1 MQVWIEAPP
10 SADRCDNITVTVNIS
25 QVDDLD
31 SASYDVTYDPD
42 IMQVV
47 GVNNGS
53 VGGTEVPV
61 SDWGFIPEGVQG
73 TVRIINNI
81 GGAGGISGAGTLAVI
96 DFSVSCA
103 NCGNTTIDFSGEQ
116 VVYDNESV
124 EIDSAWAGDWT
135 NVSCVAPTP
144 SPTAT
149 ATASATPTPSSTA
162 TASATPTPS
171 PTATGAPFVPWV
183 YFSQPNYDVSP
194 STNSFYT
201 MVRLNASDNVRTIEY
216 FWGAQFDVVY
226 NYSLITSRAGGA
238 QPGSLWDVDNLE
250 WNQADYLSVAPV
262 GPGPG
267 GEGRIRIQV
276 TWEDYPVGNGSKGIN
291 TTGGTLVNLRWRS
304 TANTGVT
311 DLNFSGFPD
320 KEPFDILVGYG
331 PPPLIGW
338 TYNGV
343 LWTNSSVTVQ

>member
-1 MQVWIEAPP
+1 VQVWIEAPP

-47 GVNNGS
+47 GVSNGS

-124 EIDSAWAGDWT
+124 EIDSEWAGDWT
-135 NVSCVAPTP
+135 NVSCAAPTP
-144 SPTAT
+144 SPTATTTATAT
-149 ATASATPTPSSTA
+149 ATASATPS
-162 TASATPTPS
+162 PS
-171 PTATGAPFVPWV
+171 PTPTESPTPPPFVPWV
-183 YFSQPNYDVSP
+183 HFAQPSYSVSP
-194 STNSFYT
+194 ETNSFYT
-201 MVRLNASDNVRTIEY
+201 MVELNASDNVSTIEY

-226 NYSLITSRAGGA
+226 NYSLITSRALAA
-238 QPGSLWDVDNLE
+238 QPGSLWDADNLE
-250 WNQADYLSVAPV
+250 WNQADYLSVAKV
-262 GPGPG
+262 GPGPDR
-267 GEGRIRIQV
+267 EGRIRVQV
-276 TWEDYPVGNGSKGIN
+276 TWEDYPVNNGSKGIN

-304 TANTGVT
+304 TANTGVS
-311 DLNFSGFPD
+311 DLNFSGTR
-320 KEPFDILVGYG
+320 ILAGYG
-331 PPPLIGW
+331 PPPEVEW
-338 TYNGV
+338 AYTGV
-343 LWTNSSVTVQ
+343 LWTNSSVTVE